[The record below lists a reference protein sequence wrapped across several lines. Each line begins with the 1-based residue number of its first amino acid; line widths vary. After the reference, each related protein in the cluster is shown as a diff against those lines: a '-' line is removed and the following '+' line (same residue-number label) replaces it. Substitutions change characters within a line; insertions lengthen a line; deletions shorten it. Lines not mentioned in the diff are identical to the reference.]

1 MSIQC
6 DLCDLGQN
14 VSSRSA
20 TRLRLWVR
28 REGSLIDKGQ
38 DSAQSCSFANLYSV
52 TRLTGGCSPVH
63 RCLKRVDAVEK
74 VGRESRWALA
84 VCLNL
89 GSVDLQFLTI
99 LLGDMSLA
107 AEITKGRRA

>member
-1 MSIQC
+1 
-6 DLCDLGQN
+6 
-14 VSSRSA
+14 
-20 TRLRLWVR
+20 
-28 REGSLIDKGQ
+28 
-38 DSAQSCSFANLYSV
+38 
-52 TRLTGGCSPVH
+52 VH

-99 LLGDMSLA
+99 LRGDRSLA
-107 AEITKGRRA
+107 RKSPKAGEHEAANVPEDRAMLDEVVKINIRG